1 MKRILV
7 SFFVGLLWC
16 TSTLA
21 ETVMLD
27 NEVKIKI
34 PEKYEFLQ
42 LDYIKFFK
50 LNVKG
55 ILKPDEIK
63 KTLQEQKDFLAFDG
77 TETTTIVAA
86 KGFSGKAGYGSLIK
100 HIYDGGSDQN
110 WKGWSKI
117 RSLCQSRSTTEQK
130 FLKCA
135 LTQMKADPIIQID
148 VGKGTSEEIKE
159 ISSGVVEISE
169 EEIKDFNENF
179 ETVKNKFGSRYKNEM
194 DFSFEKISDSK
205 WAFLISGKENMFGIK
220 GERKGY
226 MIPHRGHMVLVQGFC
241 YSKKTCSKID
251 RINKEII
258 GPFLRG
264 PEGKKIKKDKGN
276 IAEKLE
282 KLKILY
288 DKGSLTKEEFE
299 RAKELV
305 LN

>member
-50 LNVKG
+50 LNAKG
-55 ILKPDEIK
+55 IVKPEEIK
-63 KTLQEQKDFLAFDG
+63 SILQQQKDFLAFDG
-77 TETTTIVAA
+77 TETTTLVAK
-86 KGFSGKAGYGSLIK
+86 KGFNGKSGYGNLIK
-100 HIYDGGSDQN
+100 HVYNGGHDQD

-117 RSLCQSRSTTEQK
+117 KSLCRSRSATEKK
-130 FLKCA
+130 FFECA
-135 LTQMKADPIIQID
+135 LTKMKTDPIIQID
-148 VGKGTSEEIKE
+148 VGKGSSEEIKE
-159 ISSGVVEISE
+159 ISSGVVGVSE
-169 EEIKDFNENF
+169 DEIKDFNENF
-179 ETVKNKFGSRYKNEM
+179 ETVKNKFGNQYKNEL
-194 DFSFEKISDSK
+194 DLKFEKISDSK
-205 WAFLISGKENMFGIK
+205 WAFLISGKENMFGVK

-226 MIPHRGHMVLVQGFC
+226 LIPHRGHTVLVQGFC

-251 RINKEII
+251 KINKEII
-258 GPFLRG
+258 GPFLSG
-264 PEGKKIKKDKGN
+264 PEGKKIKRDKGN

-288 DKGSLTKEEFE
+288 DKGALTKEEFD